1 MYSLVILESFLAT
14 AFFLHAY
21 VRGRNGFRIPFGIAL
36 AALLYTHN
44 WAFFL
49 AFAFLVAFAV
59 IWTAAPREGPERRAL
74 LRSGLI
80 GFGTTAVLFLPWV
93 PSFIS
98 QVLHTGAPWATAP
111 TFRTLIN
118 APGLLLSGL
127 AGTVIVLLAA
137 GAGLGTLAR
146 SSVRDRR
153 VVVPVLVLLA
163 VLPILV
169 PWIVSQASPAWAT
182 RYLAMVVA
190 PLLLLAAVGLRR
202 AGWLGVAGF
211 ALLVVMWAPHNAPAA
226 KSNAHY
232 VADQLG
238 PALRSGDLVIST
250 QPEQLPVIA
259 YYLKPDHP
267 TGLTFATPFG
277 VQKDLGVTDWR
288 DGTEHFDR
296 VGDSALFPM
305 LDRVK
310 VGGRVLL
317 VVPIIYRPERWTAP
331 WTSRVRDRSIE
342 YEGLLR
348 GDPRFRLTAIV
359 PTEFTNPG
367 PNPLQGLLFQKVRN
381 G

>member
-1 MYSLVILESFLAT
+1 MYSLVILESFLAM

-21 VRGRNGFRIPFGIAL
+21 VRGRKGFRIPFGIAL

-49 AFAFLVAFAV
+49 AFSFLVAFAV

-74 LRSGLI
+74 LRDGAI
-80 GFGTTAVLFLPWV
+80 GFGTTFVLFLPWL
-93 PSFIS
+93 PSFVS
-98 QVLHTGAPWATAP
+98 QAMHTGAPWATAP
-111 TFRTLIN
+111 SFKTLIN
-118 APGLLLSGL
+118 SPGLLLSGL
-127 AGTVIVLLAA
+127 AGTVVVLLAA
-137 GAGLGTLAR
+137 GSGLGALAKAGAR
-146 SSVRDRR
+146 ERR
-153 VVVPVLVLLA
+153 VVVPVLVVLA

-169 PWIVSQASPAWAT
+169 PWVVSQVSPAWAT

-190 PLLLLAAVGLRR
+190 PLLVLAAVGLRR

-211 ALLVVMWAPHNAPAA
+211 ALLIVMWAFHGAPTA

-232 VADQLG
+232 VVDQYWSKLS
-238 PALRSGDLVIST
+238 SGDLVIST

-259 YYLKPDHP
+259 YYLQPHHP
-267 TGLTFATPFG
+267 TGLTYATPFG

-288 DGTEHFDR
+288 DGTDHFDR
-296 VGDSALFPM
+296 VGDSKLFPL
-305 LDRVK
+305 LDRLK
-310 VGGRVLL
+310 VGQRVLL

-348 GDPRFRLTAIV
+348 GDPRFQLTAIV